1 MYTCMPL
8 SVEWPRAKEMV
19 ALAGKAL
26 FVFAS
31 TVKFKDL
38 NLPGASNPS
47 VAMLISST
55 KPYDAVV
62 IFEVVINGA
71 DYRRSKVWI
80 CILAAA
86 KVWFGF
92 FAIMEVRLKTSGPST
107 FGLYPNP

>member
-55 KPYDAVV
+55 RPYDVVV
-62 IFEVVINGA
+62 IFEVVIYGA
-71 DYRRSKVWI
+71 DYRRS
-80 CILAAA
+80 
-86 KVWFGF
+86 
-92 FAIMEVRLKTSGPST
+92 
-107 FGLYPNP
+107 